1 MCVYESCYYVKCE
14 PWYITVGLFMCM
26 QLLNIYVVCSYM
38 CVMTPVMIISVDYG
52 KIVCLFMH
60 MQSAGT
66 KTPPYRYL
74 GCSCLS
80 EVIIE

>member
-1 MCVYESCYYVKCE
+1 MVHYCRFVHVYAAIKYLC
-14 PWYITVGLFMCM
+14 GL
-26 QLLNIYVVCSYM
+26 YM